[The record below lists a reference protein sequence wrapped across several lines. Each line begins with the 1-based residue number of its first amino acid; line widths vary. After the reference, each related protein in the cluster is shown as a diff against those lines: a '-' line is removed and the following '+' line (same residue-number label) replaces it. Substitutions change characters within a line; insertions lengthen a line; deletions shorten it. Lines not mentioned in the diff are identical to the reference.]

1 MYNVRRTGRN
11 TPTQDLVS
19 VDAVR
24 KAKKEGY
31 TNITCEVAPHH
42 LIFDESMI
50 WYKKDKPRMW
60 ILHFFAGSCDQIFV
74 FYQLKY
80 YLIIY
85 KLLIIKENKNFKYFN
100 DLIKHLFFVLNY

>member
-1 MYNVRRTGRN
+1 MVRIKNLVVTSHSSNCQRKNVRYI
-11 TPTQDLVS
+11 P
-19 VDAVR
+19 
-24 KAKKEGY
+24 
-31 TNITCEVAPHH
+31 
-42 LIFDESMI
+42 